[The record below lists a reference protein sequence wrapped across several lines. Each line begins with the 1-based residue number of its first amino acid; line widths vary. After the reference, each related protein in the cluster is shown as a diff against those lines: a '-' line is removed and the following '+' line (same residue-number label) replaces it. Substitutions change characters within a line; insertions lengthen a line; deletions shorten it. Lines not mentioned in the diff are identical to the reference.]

1 MGNRHACKV
10 HVLHKWT
17 KVARYRTLC
26 TPASATH
33 VLFMQKVCSDDDIIN
48 VRSIHVSIN
57 IFASTPPHSRPY
69 TYCRASFTMVTFSD
83 PKAYHI
89 LAYGTLLGCSY
100 PKSTDKPPKT
110 VLTSRQ
116 RHQPTSSR
124 HSSQV
129 LWLLKP
135 FQDLNSGKQERQR
148 DRDREPARKVNN
160 TYLTTTPPAPY
171 NKPFS
176 PLISAS
182 KPSSPSLSLS
192 HGPASD
198 WSQ

>member
-1 MGNRHACKV
+1 MHVRYMSCISGRKLRDIALYAPRHQQLTCYLCK
-10 HVLHKWT
+10 KY
-17 KVARYRTLC
+17 A
-26 TPASATH
+26 ATMISSMYGPSMSLYH
-33 VLFMQKVCSDDDIIN
+33 LRVD
-48 VRSIHVSIN
+48 
-57 IFASTPPHSRPY
+57 ATHSRPY

-100 PKSTDKPPKT
+100 PKETDKPPKT

-129 LWLLKP
+129 LWPLKP
-135 FQDLNSGKQERQR
+135 FQDLNSGKQKRERH
-148 DRDREPARKVNN
+148 RDREPARKVNN

-182 KPSSPSLSLS
+182 KPSSLSLSLS

>member
-1 MGNRHACKV
+1 MRRWVTGMHVRSMSCISGRKLRDIALYAPRHQQLTCYLCK
-10 HVLHKWT
+10 KY
-17 KVARYRTLC
+17 A
-26 TPASATH
+26 AT
-33 VLFMQKVCSDDDIIN
+33 MISSMDGP
-48 VRSIHVSIN
+48 SIHVSIN

-129 LWLLKP
+129 LSPLEP
-135 FQDLNSGKQERQR
+135 FQDLNSGKQERE
-148 DRDREPARKVNN
+148 RETETENQLEK
-160 TYLTTTPPAPY
+160 
-171 NKPFS
+171 
-176 PLISAS
+176 
-182 KPSSPSLSLS
+182 
-192 HGPASD
+192 
-198 WSQ
+198 